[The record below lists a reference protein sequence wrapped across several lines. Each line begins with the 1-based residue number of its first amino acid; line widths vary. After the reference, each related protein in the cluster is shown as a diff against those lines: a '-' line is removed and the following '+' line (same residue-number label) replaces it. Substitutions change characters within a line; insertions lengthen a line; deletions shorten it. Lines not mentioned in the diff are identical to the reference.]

1 MKERKARGGGKVL
14 RLVSLRP
21 HSHNFHNPHNSHN
34 LGLPQLPRYSEE
46 VDIEKLNTIHQDLFG
61 LMVEVQRV
69 LQAGTGVI
77 IKMQGRK
84 KHHYLEKEVSDLKNS
99 MSMIK
104 KKKEI

>member
-1 MKERKARGGGKVL
+1 VQVL
-14 RLVSLRP
+14 CTP
-21 HSHNFHNPHNSHN
+21 PIFA
-34 LGLPQLPRYSEE
+34 PRS
-46 VDIEKLNTIHQDLFG
+46 
-61 LMVEVQRV
+61 
-69 LQAGTGVI
+69 QAGTGVI